1 VTVIWHHHTD
11 SLVAVHKK
19 TGRARAPAD
28 EGTVHRGRVG
38 LTAAYYELCHG
49 ARHQPATDARPGWRG
64 HMIFVPFLCV
74 LATASVSHLF
84 SILSAMPCGP
94 TRQKRAFVRFGL

>member
-1 VTVIWHHHTD
+1 VIWHHHQCHAWEHAIMVHTD

-64 HMIFVPFLCV
+64 HM
-74 LATASVSHLF
+74 
-84 SILSAMPCGP
+84 
-94 TRQKRAFVRFGL
+94 